1 MIKAVIFD
9 LDGVIVSTDECHF
22 KAWKAMAEQEGIP
35 FTREDNHRLRGVSRM
50 ESLGIVLEKA
60 NRSYSESEKKQLAE
74 IKNALYVK
82 LIMEIQASDL
92 LPGAK
97 ETVDRLR
104 EMGIKTAIGSS
115 SKNAPLIL
123 DRLGITQDFDAIADG
138 NGIKNSKPA
147 PDVFLL
153 ASEMLNIAPEY
164 CLVVEDADAGIDAAI
179 NAGMIS
185 LGVGAAQYYEKATIR
200 ANSLADFDLPA
211 WLQAY
216 NQKQ

>member
-35 FTREDNHRLRGVSRM
+35 FTRDDNHRLRGVSRM

-123 DRLGITQDFDAIADG
+123 DRLGITQDFNAIADG

-153 ASEMLNIAPEY
+153 ASEMLSIAPEY

>member
-35 FTREDNHRLRGVSRM
+35 FTRDDNHRLRGVSRM

-123 DRLGITQDFDAIADG
+123 DRLGITQDFNAIADG

-153 ASEMLNIAPEY
+153 ASELLSIAPEY
-164 CLVVEDADAGIDAAI
+164 CLVVEDANAGIDAAI

-185 LGVGAAQYYEKATIR
+185 LGVGAAQHYEKATIR

>member
-1 MIKAVIFD
+1 
-9 LDGVIVSTDECHF
+9 
-22 KAWKAMAEQEGIP
+22 
-35 FTREDNHRLRGVSRM
+35 
-50 ESLGIVLEKA
+50 
-60 NRSYSESEKKQLAE
+60 
-74 IKNALYVK
+74 
-82 LIMEIQASDL
+82 
-92 LPGAK
+92 
-97 ETVDRLR
+97 
-104 EMGIKTAIGSS
+104 MGIKTAIGSS

-164 CLVVEDADAGIDAAI
+164 CLVVEDANAGIDAAI
-179 NAGMIS
+179 NAGMFP
-185 LGVGAAQYYEKATIR
+185 GVGAAQHYEKATIR

>member
-35 FTREDNHRLRGVSRM
+35 FTRDDNHRLRGVSRM

>member
-35 FTREDNHRLRGVSRM
+35 FTRDDNHRLRGVSRM

-153 ASEMLNIAPEY
+153 ASEMLSIAPEY